1 MMEAWYIKNKD
12 IGAYNPSTS
21 FSPQNLLL
29 HKSATPPSYGISPLT
44 NFTLNVVWNILKEK
58 NLIIAIPDIYLRAIP
73 LISYLYSKQN
83 SRSVLVFTQHS
94 GSKIV
99 ENPDQMHNRNYHLL
113 NIKGPYLFEKIPI
126 GICKD
131 NQLDAKLYLPRISKT
146 YYRNKYKTQQKKN
159 FLEKEEPKIILYS
172 DEQDTRINKLID
184 IVKLDERYLFS
195 WEDVPGNDSIKLID
209 FLKHDFY
216 NDWIN
221 TPTIK
226 KVDYGKTIR
235 VSTEKNSLSLSLN
248 DEKTRVNLKIDDG
261 RTDEFIVKAENGK
274 LNIYDKGTFD
284 NLNINLDIGLV
295 IFENADRFIYS
306 EYSFKIFNQWLSSL
320 QENDVHTFI
329 HFSNP
334 ASPFIKRVKE
344 STDSFVIQFGPSL
357 LRHNEKLKR
366 ESIQYFE
373 KISTQDD
380 AIISKYNLDKKYHY
394 LDVNKIILLPPLE
407 IGNIDDYFI
416 NFKLL
421 LKHIDTLSPELKRY
435 VLSLANMCYKLY
447 NLSINPSNY
456 KDIFFDRELGFRYY
470 SIPRIIKEI
479 KDYYQDENS
488 GTRAYLDL
496 LTSAVYSIYNEL
508 KESKRYE
515 KQHSYPRISK
525 PYYLIK
531 IIKQKLAEETTKDII
546 IAVYSPIERNILK
559 VECEKILEENPN
571 LRIEFISKLN
581 KISFDHSETILLLP
595 GPLRYK
601 YMSELLK
608 PYKQILM
615 LSYAGHNYEHGR
627 HQVELF
633 ESYSQEREDRA
644 MDYLSEIYSY
654 LGLKKDGLF
663 KDYQERKSNLSRD
676 EQFSGPEPNI
686 NEISLTEL
694 IQQEIEKPED
704 HLKEEQVITFLER
717 ELDYLNKKESEHDEE
732 DVELWIADLVS
743 IEEETE
749 ISINLRGN
757 KTYIRIN
764 TKKNQLEETF
774 PQELNAGDCI
784 ILIAGDER
792 KTMLELVLDIFDQ
805 GESINKHLISNWKEK
820 VNKYI
825 STYNLNYTEFHRR
838 YEEKGGQR
846 KYPTVTLWA
855 KGRVIGP
862 DNPLDLA
869 VLGEVLDDSEMKEN
883 YLLIDQEV
891 RYLRDIHKMAGRKI
905 NKIVRKVLKN
915 EFKKDS
921 MSFEEALL
929 FEQISNNIYKITCIR
944 KNKNR
949 GDP

>member
-29 HKSATPPSYGISPLT
+29 HKSAMPLSYGISPLT

-94 GSKIV
+94 GSKIF

-146 YYRNKYKTQQKKN
+146 YYKNKYKTQQKKK

-172 DEQDTRINKLID
+172 DEHDTRINNLID
-184 IVKLDERYLFS
+184 IVKLDE
-195 WEDVPGNDSIKLID
+195 
-209 FLKHDFY
+209 
-216 NDWIN
+216 
-221 TPTIK
+221 
-226 KVDYGKTIR
+226 
-235 VSTEKNSLSLSLN
+235 
-248 DEKTRVNLKIDDG
+248 
-261 RTDEFIVKAENGK
+261 
-274 LNIYDKGTFD
+274 GTFD

-306 EYSFKIFNQWLSSL
+306 EYSYKIFNQWLSSL

-373 KISTQDD
+373 RISTQDD

-456 KDIFFDRELGFRYY
+456 KEIFFDRELGFRYY

-496 LTSAVYSIYNEL
+496 LTSAVYSIYSEL

-525 PYYLIK
+525 PYYLIE
-531 IIKQKLAEETTKDII
+531 IIKQKLAEETTEDII

-615 LSYAGHNYEHGR
+615 LSYTGHNYEHGR

-654 LGLKKDGLF
+654 LGLKEDGLF

-743 IEEETE
+743 IEKETE

-774 PQELNAGDCI
+774 PQELDVGDCI

-825 STYNLNYTEFHRR
+825 STNNLSYREFHRR
-838 YEEKGGQR
+838 YKEKGGQR
-846 KYPTVTLWA
+846 DYVTVTLWA
-855 KGRVIGP
+855 KGRIIGP
-862 DNPLDLA
+862 NNPSDLA
-869 VLGEVLDDSEMKEN
+869 VLGKVLDDSEMKEN

-929 FEQISNNIYKITCIR
+929 FEQISNNIYKINCIR

-949 GDP
+949 GDS